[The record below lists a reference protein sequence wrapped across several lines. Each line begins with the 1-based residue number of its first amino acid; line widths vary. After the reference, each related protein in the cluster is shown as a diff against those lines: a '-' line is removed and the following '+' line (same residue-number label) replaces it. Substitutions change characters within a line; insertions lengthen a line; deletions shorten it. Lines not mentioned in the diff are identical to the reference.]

1 MKHKKSS
8 NGISLAVPSK
18 LFRFH
23 VSLVRLSFP
32 LGWRTEHDLDAAAV
46 NNACKTAMCCLQGD
60 TTKSAPSPLSFLF
73 LYLFKFV
80 YLFIYFFAVWL
91 HRRVLLQVPES
102 EGEPGGGERA
112 QLPARTRRLRALC
125 IPRPL
130 FLHFI
135 TVRSPCGYSLP
146 GSRLTL
152 RDHLCSPV
160 VLVVSL
166 PCRESDS
173 DVTVVVSNPFH
184 MRARLRKKG
193 SSKSRKLVGSASSVN
208 ATSSSSNKGSK
219 PLVPK
224 SPSSACAGMLRHAC
238 PHTRPPADGP
248 MAGLAISVRIM
259 WSTLTLDHIEHM
271 IRFAKIFTWP
281 SLAAEGRGII
291 SQSCCSLMDKKPYWA
306 LITVFA
312 TPQVAV
318 SCAPLLD
325 QCLANKLMNG
335 LGTDLSPVVH
345 TLAHF
350 CSW

>member
-60 TTKSAPSPLSFLF
+60 TTKSVFCSKCQKVKESLVEVNEHN
-73 LYLFKFV
+73 YLPELDGCEHFV
-80 YLFIYFFAVWL
+80 F
-91 HRRVLLQVPES
+91 R
-102 EGEPGGGERA
+102 
-112 QLPARTRRLRALC
+112 
-125 IPRPL
+125 
-130 FLHFI
+130 
-135 TVRSPCGYSLP
+135 VRSFCTS
-146 GSRLTL
+146 S

-224 SPSSACAGMLRHAC
+224 SPSSAC
-238 PHTRPPADGP
+238 
-248 MAGLAISVRIM
+248 AGLAISVRIM